1 MILIATICI
10 IALVAVMVVFGRIY
24 ESEYSS
30 FAGLV
35 SVVSCI
41 AVFCM
46 AIVFF
51 RLAFDWFAAEQK
63 ANIINREYRTA
74 YTQKEIFYA
83 EDVIDTIREIDR
95 SRIEVNGSL
104 FKED

>member
-30 FAGLV
+30 FAWLM
-35 SVVSCI
+35 SVVFVI

-46 AIVFF
+46 AIV
-51 RLAFDWFAAEQK
+51 LAFDWFAAEQK
-63 ANIINREYRTA
+63 ANIINREYGTA

>member
-1 MILIATICI
+1 MILIAVICI
-10 IALVAVMVVFGRIY
+10 IALIAIMVVFGRIY
-24 ESEYSS
+24 ESEDSS
-30 FAGLV
+30 LAWLM
-35 SVVSCI
+35 SVVSGI

-51 RLAFDWFAAEQK
+51 CLAFDWFAAEQK
-63 ANIINREYRTA
+63 ANIINREYGTD

-95 SRIEVNGSL
+95 SRIEVNGNL

>member
-24 ESEYSS
+24 ESEYSLS
-30 FAGLV
+30 AGLISFV
-35 SVVSCI
+35 SGI

-46 AIVFF
+46 VIAFF
-51 RLAFDWFAAEQK
+51 CLAYDWYAAEQK
-63 ANIINREYRTA
+63 ANIINREYGTA
-74 YTQKEIFYA
+74 YTQKEVFYA

-95 SRIEVNGSL
+95 SRIEVNGNL